1 MPLESGTRLG
11 PYEILAPI
19 GDGSDDRYKASDSR
33 RNQLVAVKILP
44 PEFSE
49 YPERKAKLERDA
61 RTISSLKHPLIG
73 GVIDVAHHGPSTDFI
88 VTEFFEGE
96 TLTDRLA
103 RGPLDL
109 SEALTIAVAMC
120 ETLDKAHRSG
130 VIHAGLNPSLVLLT
144 ATGPKLLDFGVPTL
158 GELAGA
164 IDTASV
170 TATRTS
176 LSVLTAIPASTACYL
191 APEQFGGT
199 ADARSDI
206 FAFGA
211 LLYEMVTG
219 TKAFDERTQTLLI
232 AAIQTVDPPPPSTVR
247 GGLPPALDYVI
258 ARCLNKDPQQRLQTA
273 FDAMNELQWI
283 ARGVA
288 QSPAAATTTGTWKQR
303 DRALWIGVAVASVIA
318 VALVPSLLARFA
330 ARPEPPEVRFMAS
343 SLPAGNTPIT
353 VSPDGRWITSAMNG
367 SAMIALSLDSVTPQ
381 TLVGGVP
388 FQPFWSPDSRSIAYF
403 EDEKLKRVEIG
414 GGPPQIICDAP
425 TGYSAG
431 TWSRDGV
438 ILFPAAGV
446 IQRVLAAGGQP
457 APVTALDQSKQETEH
472 VGPAFLPDGRH
483 FLFLAVS
490 SNPGT
495 SAVYV
500 GTIDSDARTR
510 LFTSES
516 VALYAAPGYV
526 LFNRGNTVF
535 AQAIDAN
542 SLAMKG
548 EPIRVASNVPLRLPA
563 GATGA
568 AGITR
573 SAIYAVS
580 QSGVLAYRTSTGT
593 TPTAG
598 AEEQR
603 TIIRLNRAGVAA
615 TASATAGGY
624 SGLDLSPDGKRI
636 VTHRHDG
643 TGGDSWVLDLA
654 EQRLQRLTF
663 DASRENASPIWSPDG
678 TRIAFASR
686 RANKDGLYVKPADG
700 SGMEEL
706 IFESDVQK
714 LPLSWSADGKLLVY
728 VQNTGGLDVWAVP
741 ISGDKKPFPLLQ
753 TPFNENFPQVS
764 EDGKWLAYQSN
775 ETGRAEIYV
784 KPFPDGPGKWQVSTD
799 GGQYPRWRGDGKELF
814 FYFNNTMFAAD
825 IRVNGSSVAPGV
837 PRTLF
842 GLPSPSATGNH
853 PPYHRY
859 AVSADG
865 QSFFLSIA
873 GPVGRG
879 AGGGGGSGVA
889 GAVLAAAEAGNNGP
903 LGITGNPVAVVLNWT
918 QMLKEK

>member
-19 GDGSDDRYKASDSR
+19 GDGSDERYKASDSR

-49 YPERKAKLERDA
+49 HPEMKARLERDA

-73 GVIDVAHHGPSTDFI
+73 GVIDVAHHAPSTDFI
-88 VTEFFEGE
+88 VTEFVEGE
-96 TLTDRLA
+96 TLAVRLA
-103 RGPLDL
+103 RGPLEL
-109 SEALTIAVAMC
+109 SEALTIAMAMC

-130 VIHAGLNPSLVLLT
+130 VIHAGLNPSVVLLT
-144 ATGPKLLDFGVPTL
+144 ASGPKLLEFGVPKL

-170 TATRTS
+170 TATHTS
-176 LSVLTAIPASTACYL
+176 LSVLTAIPASTARYL

-219 TKAFDERTQTLLI
+219 TKAFDEKTQTLLI

-283 ARGVA
+283 ARGVS

-303 DRALWIGVAVASVIA
+303 DRTLWIAVAVASVIA

-330 ARPEPPEVRFMAS
+330 SAPEPPEVRFMAS
-343 SLPAGNTPIT
+343 SLPAGNAPIT
-353 VSPDGRWITSAMNG
+353 VSPDGRWITSSINA
-367 SAMIALSLDSVTPQ
+367 SSMIGLSLNSVTPQ
-381 TLVGGVP
+381 TLIGGVP

-403 EDEKLKRVEIG
+403 DDGKLKRADIG

-425 TGYSAG
+425 SGFSAG
-431 TWSRDGV
+431 TWSKDGV
-438 ILFPAAGV
+438 ILFPASSV

-457 APVTALDQSKQETEH
+457 TPITALDPSKQETDH

-490 SNPGT
+490 SQPGN

-500 GTIDSDARTR
+500 GSLDSNARTR
-510 LFTSES
+510 LFASES
-516 VALYAAPGYV
+516 VAFYAAPGYV
-526 LFNRGNTVF
+526 LFNRGDTVF
-535 AQAIDAN
+535 AQAFDAN
-542 SLAMKG
+542 SLALEG

-563 GATGA
+563 GNTGA
-568 AGITR
+568 TTITR

-580 QSGVLAYRTSTGT
+580 QTGVLAYRTSTGA
-593 TPTAG
+593 TPTAT
-598 AEEQR
+598 EEQR
-603 TIIRLNRAGVAA
+603 TIVRLDRNGQA
-615 TASATAGGY
+615 TPVSGTLGGY

-643 TGGDSWVLDLA
+643 TGGDSWVLDLG

-663 DASRENASPIWSPDG
+663 DASRENTNPIWSPDG
-678 TRIAFASR
+678 TRIAFGSR
-686 RANKDGLYVKPADG
+686 RNNRDGLYVKPADG

-706 IFESDVQK
+706 IFESDTPKV
-714 LPLSWSADGKLLVY
+714 PMGWSADGKLLLFS
-728 VQNTGGLDVWAVP
+728 QNSGAADAWAVP
-741 ISGDKKPFPLLQ
+741 ISGDKKPFALLQ
-753 TPFNENFPQVS
+753 TPFTENFPQVS
-764 EDGKWLAYQSN
+764 ADGKWLAYQSN
-775 ETGRAEIYV
+775 ETGRPEIYV
-784 KPFPDGPGKWQVSTD
+784 RPFPDGPGKWQVSTD

-814 FYFNNTMFAAD
+814 FYFNNTMIAAD
-825 IRVNGSSVAPGV
+825 IRVNGSSLAAGV

-842 GLPSPSATGNH
+842 GLPNPSAANNH
-853 PPYHRY
+853 PSYHRY

-865 QSFFLSIA
+865 QHFFLSIA
-873 GPVGRG
+873 APFGRG
-879 AGGGGGSGVA
+879 AGGGGGGGIA
-889 GAVLAAAEAGNNGP
+889 ATVLAAAEAGNNGP
-903 LGITGNPVAVVLNWT
+903 LGTTGNPVAVVLNWP